1 MKNFFL
7 SIMIFIDLWVEYAAQ
22 KTGIIKCFDY
32 IDIPR
37 FSEGD
42 NMGGTGTK
50 FYFALAE
57 DVDVWPTLPT
67 WAAAAT
73 LDELQVLTGL
83 LTMKTSKNFFTGYM
97 TQDTGQI
104 TSADQGEVDGV
115 SQKHTFKFFHPKM
128 AAKLLGFIRATNN
141 KPMVFV
147 VPDAN
152 GTYFMIGSEQFP
164 AMKDPSGE
172 SGSAEG
178 TAGRSGATLNFTSY
192 GNGPVPI
199 LPDTIEVPLTPA
211 V

>member
-1 MKNFFL
+1 MKKIFL
-7 SIMIFIDLWVEYAAQ
+7 SIYIFIGLWVEYAAQ
-22 KTGIIKCFDY
+22 KAGIIKCFDY

-37 FSEGD
+37 YADGD
-42 NMGGTGTK
+42 NMGGTTVK
-50 FYFALAE
+50 YYYALAA

-67 WAAAAT
+67 WDGAAT
-73 LDELQVLTGL
+73 MDDLQVLTGS

-97 TQDTGQI
+97 TPDTGQI
-104 TSADQGEVDGV
+104 TSSDQGEVDGV

-172 SGSAEG
+172 VGTAEN

-192 GNGPVPI
+192 GNGPAPI
-199 LPDTIEVPLTPA
+199 LPDTIPVPLTPA